1 MTTQVHF
8 NPGALPPAGAQ
19 PGAVVRGPRDAR
31 VRPGD
36 LPAHLPQRRGADGGG
51 AGERRRTHD
60 DPHAA
65 GRGPLDGR
73 RRPLRGVL
81 LRMRR
86 GATREPLPPAALLVH
101 PDRAHHRQRRLRRP
115 RHHRAGYFHC
125 SEINMS
131 YERCSVPASC
141 CKANESSEGLEN
153 FYCGRNVLN
162 MSDHEAWYLVNVE
175 SCADAANRFIKE
187 NALVIGGGSL
197 AIVIVL
203 GFLDM
208 ITNTV
213 IDEINV
219 ILDIYKSVENA
230 LRRR

>member
-1 MTTQVHF
+1 MWKLRR
-8 NPGALPPAGAQ
+8 ALTWDQSPP
-19 PGAVVRGPRDAR
+19 
-31 VRPGD
+31 
-36 LPAHLPQRRGADGGG
+36 GG
-51 AGERRRTHD
+51 AKKVLQETLSEKLVVHYRDTAD
-60 DPHAA
+60 SVQVVDALQ
-65 GRGPLDGR
+65 RGLKCCG
-73 RRPLRGVL
+73 
-81 LRMRR
+81 M
-86 GATREPLPPAALLVH
+86 TREGFRDWNH
-101 PDRAHHRQRRLRRP
+101 ND
-115 RHHRAGYFHC
+115 YFHC